1 MQSIAVALHE
11 LAINAAS
18 HDALA
23 STWLDPSSHYGA
35 GRLTRP
41 GTARSG
47 SAATPAGKSLSGLVK
62 FCGGVIVDVI
72 F

>member
-1 MQSIAVALHE
+1 VQSIAVALHE

-18 HDALA
+18 RDALV

-35 GRLTRP
+35 GRLTHP

-47 SAATPAGKSLSGLVK
+47 SAATPAGNRDPGCS
-62 FCGGVIVDVI
+62 I
-72 F
+72 FARALLLA

>member
-1 MQSIAVALHE
+1 MQSIAGALHE
-11 LAINAAS
+11 LATNAAS

-23 STWLDPSSHYGA
+23 STLLDPSSHYSA

-47 SAATPAGKSLSGLVK
+47 SAATPAGNRDPGWSNFAGALLLT
-62 FCGGVIVDVI
+62 
-72 F
+72 